1 MAENE
6 QQGVSLQQVLVYV
19 ERALTSDR
27 RLLVQLYHQFQQLA
41 KQPGVPAAENQLGE
55 VLCSILIGEREPDL
69 DSLEPEAAQE
79 IQELLARLNKTN

>member
-27 RLLVQLYHQFQQLA
+27 PLLVQLYHQFQQMA
-41 KQPGVPAAENQLGE
+41 KQPGVPVAESQLGE

-69 DSLEPEAAQE
+69 DKLDPEAAQE
-79 IQELLARLNKTN
+79 IQVLLARLAEMD

>member
-27 RLLVQLYHQFQQLA
+27 RLLVQLYYQFQQMA
-41 KQPGVPAAENQLGE
+41 KRPGVPGAESQLGE

-69 DSLEPEAAQE
+69 DKLDPEAAQD
-79 IQELLARLNKTN
+79 IQELLARLAKID

>member
-6 QQGVSLQQVLVYV
+6 HQGVSLQQVLVYV

-27 RLLVQLYHQFQQLA
+27 RLLVQLYHQFQQMA
-41 KQPGVPAAENQLGE
+41 KQPGIPVAEHQLGE

-69 DSLEPEAAQE
+69 DKLHPEAAQE
-79 IQELLARLNKTN
+79 IRELLTRLAKID